1 MKIHLK
7 FNHQEKDMLSAIDSQ
22 YNGDQVNEQIN
33 EVIERYMDNEY
44 MDKVSQLSEII
55 HNDLDYEVILFLAT
69 HSILD
74 KITKVQAKAMLD
86 ELKDFLNNDE
96 HI

>member
-7 FNHQEKDMLSAIDSQ
+7 FNHKERDMLSAIDSQ
-22 YNGDQVNEQIN
+22 YNGDQANDLIN

-55 HNDLDYEVILFLAT
+55 HNDLDYEIILLLAT

-74 KITKVQAKAMLD
+74 KIMKVQEKAMINHLR
-86 ELKDFLNNDE
+86 DFLNDDE

>member
-1 MKIHLK
+1 MKIYLK
-7 FNHQEKDMLSAIDSQ
+7 FDHSKKDMLEAIDSQ
-22 YNGDQVNEQIN
+22 YNGDQANDLIN

-55 HNDLDYEVILFLAT
+55 HEDLDYELILFLAT
-69 HSILD
+69 HSVLD
-74 KITKVQAKAMLD
+74 KIMKVQEKAMINQLRD
-86 ELKDFLNNDE
+86 FLKDDE

>member
-1 MKIHLK
+1 
-7 FNHQEKDMLSAIDSQ
+7 
-22 YNGDQVNEQIN
+22 
-33 EVIERYMDNEY
+33 MDNEY

-55 HNDLDYEVILFLAT
+55 HNDLDYEIILFLAT

-74 KITKVQAKAMLD
+74 KIMKVQEKAMINQLR
-86 ELKDFLNNDE
+86 DFLNNDE